1 VRQEKGIYRLLVSPG
16 LLSRSSRFFYAFA
29 KKMIRN
35 ILHLDIRNF
44 CIALERQRQPDLRD
58 WPMVIAPGQGRTVVQ
73 AVSPEARQ
81 EGIKPGMIVA
91 RARRH
96 CRRLTILPPDFS
108 FYRLVQKQVL
118 ASLGNFSPLVEPA
131 GWGHVFVDITGTR
144 RLWGTLLDTAD
155 RMRQLMTR
163 DFRLNAAVGL
173 ASNKLVSRVA
183 ARVIRIQELCDVFP
197 GVEASFLAPLR
208 VSLLPGVGEV
218 TTTKLLA
225 DLNLQTVGELAA
237 VPPMFL
243 GEIFGAAGQRL
254 RRMALGEDSSPVVT
268 PRAVPT
274 IREEIQLPEDDNHR
288 SRLMGRLYG
297 LAEALGRRLRSQ
309 NRCPGELTLTA
320 TYADSV
326 QAWAREQFS
335 AAGSEFHLDSVL
347 YVAALRLF
355 DRAVQRRLRIRRLAL
370 SAAYLQ
376 PPIGQL
382 SLFPWDDSHRSKEPE
397 LLNALD
403 HIRERYGDQAV
414 YYGRVPS
421 SKFKVQSRYL

>member
-1 VRQEKGIYRLLVSPG
+1 MV
-16 LLSRSSRFFYAFA
+16 
-29 KKMIRN
+29 RN
-35 ILHLDIRNF
+35 IIHLDIRNF

-58 WPMVIAPGQGRTVVQ
+58 WPLVIAPGQGRTVVQ

-81 EGIKPGMIVA
+81 EGIQPGMVVA
-91 RARRH
+91 RARRR
-96 CRRLTILPPDFS
+96 CRRLNILPPDFS
-108 FYRLVQKQVL
+108 FYQQVQEQVIT
-118 ASLGNFSPLVEPA
+118 SLGNFSPLVEPA
-131 GWGHVFVDITGTR
+131 GWGHFFIDITGTC

-155 RMRQLMTR
+155 RMRRLVTR
-163 DFRLNAAVGL
+163 DFQLNIAVGL

-183 ARVIRIQELCDVFP
+183 ARVIKIQELCDIFP

-218 TTTKLLA
+218 TTTRLLA
-225 DLNLQTVGELAA
+225 ELNLRTVGELAA

-243 GEIFGAAGQRL
+243 GEVFGAAGQRL

-274 IREEIQLPEDDNHR
+274 IRKEIQLPEDDNR
-288 SRLMGRLYG
+288 RTRLSGHLYG
-297 LAEALGRRLRSQ
+297 LVEGLGRRLRSQ
-309 NRCPGELTLTA
+309 NRCPGELTLTV

-326 QAWAREQFS
+326 QAKAREQFS
-335 AAGSEFHLDSVL
+335 ATGSEFQLDSVL
-347 YVAALRLF
+347 YGTALRLF

-376 PPIGQL
+376 SPIGQL
-382 SLFPWDDSHRSKEPE
+382 ALFPWDDYHGGKETE

-403 HIRERYGDQAV
+403 HIRNRYGNGAV
-414 YYGRVPS
+414 YYG
-421 SKFKVQSRYL
+421 KTTE

>member
-1 VRQEKGIYRLLVSPG
+1 
-16 LLSRSSRFFYAFA
+16 
-29 KKMIRN
+29 MIRN

-73 AVSPEARQ
+73 AVSPEARD
-81 EGIKPGMIVA
+81 EGIRPGMAVA
-91 RARRH
+91 RARRC

-108 FYRLVQKQVL
+108 FYRQVQERVMT
-118 ASLGNFSPLVEPA
+118 SLGNFSPLVEPA
-131 GWGHVFVDITGTR
+131 GWGHFFIDITGTR

-155 RMRQLMTR
+155 RMRRLMTR
-163 DFRLNAAVGL
+163 DFQLNAAVGL
-173 ASNKLVSRVA
+173 ASNKLVSQMA
-183 ARVIRIQELCDVFP
+183 ARVVQVQELCDVFP

-208 VSLLPGVGEV
+208 VSLLPGVGKI
-218 TTTKLLA
+218 TTTRLLA
-225 DLNLQTVGELAA
+225 ELNLRTVGELAA

-254 RRMALGEDSSPVVT
+254 RRMALGEDSSPVLT

-274 IREEIQLPEDDNHR
+274 IQEEIQLPEDDNHR
-288 SRLMGRLYG
+288 SRLLGHLFG
-297 LAEALGRRLRSQ
+297 LVEGLGRRLRFQ
-309 NRCPGELTLTA
+309 NRCPGELALTV
-320 TYADSV
+320 TFADSF
-326 QAWAREQFS
+326 QSRARERFS

-347 YVAALRLF
+347 YGAALRLF

-370 SAAYLQ
+370 SAVYLQ

-382 SLFPWDDSHRSKEPE
+382 ALFSWDDSHRSKETE
-397 LLNALD
+397 LLKALD
-403 HIRERYGDQAV
+403 HIRNRYGEHGV

-421 SKFKVQSRYL
+421 SRLEVR